1 MKEIVVISGKGGTG
15 KTSITASFAALA
27 KNSVFADCD
36 VDAADL
42 HLILSPD
49 VKRES
54 DFISGHLA
62 VIDQSKCTGC
72 GKCHE
77 LCRFDAIKKVGD
89 KFEVEESLCEG
100 CGVCVHFCPVKAID
114 FPDRN
119 CGKWFI
125 SDTRHGPMVHAK
137 LGIGAE
143 NSGRLVSLVRKEARA
158 IAEKRNSDYLIV
170 DGPPGIGCP
179 VIASLTGS
187 DAVVVVTE
195 PTISGKH
202 DFERVAKLAG
212 HFGISLFVI
221 VNKWDI
227 NPEMTAEIEEVAKSG
242 GAKVLGRI
250 RYDKKV
256 TEAQISGIS
265 VVETGDLNSE
275 IVKEMI
281 SIWEKLTEKLR

>member
-1 MKEIVVISGKGGTG
+1 LKEIVVISGKGGTG
-15 KTSITASFAALA
+15 KTSITSCFAALA

-49 VKRES
+49 IKEKN

-62 VIDQSKCTGC
+62 EIDESKCTGC
-72 GKCHE
+72 GKCFE
-77 LCRFDAIKKVGD
+77 LCRFDAVKKVGD
-89 KFEVEESLCEG
+89 KFEIEESLCEG
-100 CGVCVHFCPVKAID
+100 CGVCVHFCPEKAID

-143 NSGRLVSLVRKEARA
+143 NSGRLVSLVRKEARE
-158 IAEKRNSDYLIV
+158 IAVKRNSEYLIV

-187 DAVVVVTE
+187 DAVVAVTE

-202 DFERVAKLAG
+202 DFERVAKLAA

-227 NPEMTAEIEEVAKSG
+227 NPEMTEEIEKVAKGG

-281 SIWEKLTEKLR
+281 SIWENLTEKMR